1 MTRHAE
7 SVPDP
12 GTVGGWMDKAAALF
26 DAREVSEAR
35 ANAEFLMAAVLKS
48 GRGAVAARASEKLG
62 PKQGHHFWNLVK
74 ERARRVPLA
83 YVLGTQPFMGL
94 EIAVGPESLIPRPET
109 EELVEE
115 AEKRLRELDRLDL
128 QILEI
133 GTGTGCISIA
143 LASLFPDALIHATDV
158 APEVLDLAQRNALK
172 FHVDRRI
179 RFVREDLYKPAT
191 HARGWADMVVSNPP
205 YIPSA
210 EIAKL
215 EPEVLKEPYLAL
227 DGGKDGLSALRAIV
241 ADAPRHLKPGG
252 WLVLE
257 IGHDQG
263 PALLKLLEAAG
274 FQDRAIKKDVQGRD
288 RIAVGRKP

>member
-1 MTRHAE
+1 MREAGPEPVTI
-7 SVPDP
+7 
-12 GTVGGWMDKAAALF
+12 GGWVDKGTALL
-26 DAREVSEAR
+26 EQKGVPEAR
-35 ANAEFLMAAVLKS
+35 ASAEFLMAGVLKA
-48 GRGAVAARASEKLG
+48 GRGAVAVRAREKLG
-62 PKQGHHFWNLVK
+62 PKQSHHFWNLVK
-74 ERARRVPLA
+74 DRSRRIPLA
-83 YVLGTQPFMGL
+83 YILGSQPFYGL
-94 EIAVGPESLIPRPET
+94 DIAVGPESLIPRPET

-115 AEKRLRELDRLDL
+115 AEKKLRELKRPDL

-143 LASLFPDALIHATDV
+143 LASLFPDAMIHATDL
-158 APEVLDLAQRNALK
+158 APEVLALAQRNALK
-172 FHVDRRI
+172 HHVDRRI
-179 RFVREDLYKPAT
+179 RFVREDLHKPAS
-191 HARGWADMVVSNPP
+191 HSRGWADMVVSNPP

-263 PALLKLLEAAG
+263 PALLRLLEAAG
-274 FQDRAIKKDVQGRD
+274 FQDRAIKKDAQGRD